1 MQNTVIQYFAL
12 LFSANFIKSATLG
25 YNRSKFLLSI
35 TNINII
41 IEINYQLSIT
51 IISFNISFFIVVT
64 SLNNCST
71 SSFNKWIFCLVV
83 TKES

>member
-25 YNRSKFLLSI
+25 YYRSKFLLSI

-41 IEINYQLSIT
+41 IEMNYQLSIT

-64 SLNNCST
+64 SLNNFST
-71 SSFNKWIFCLVV
+71 SSFNNWIFCFVV

>member
-1 MQNTVIQYFAL
+1 MQNTVNQYFAS
-12 LFSANFIKSATLG
+12 LFSVDFIKSATLG
-25 YNRSKFLLSI
+25 YYRSKFLLSI

-71 SSFNKWIFCLVV
+71 SSFNK
-83 TKES
+83 

>member
-1 MQNTVIQYFAL
+1 MQNTVNQYFAF
-12 LFSANFIKSATLG
+12 LFSVDFIKSATLG
-25 YNRSKFLLSI
+25 YYRSKFLLSI

-41 IEINYQLSIT
+41 IEMNYQLSIT

-64 SLNNCST
+64 SLNNFST
-71 SSFNKWIFCLVV
+71 SSFNNWIFCFVV